1 MGERAVK
8 IGYSFW
14 GFLGDGITDTPDG
27 GRSHRRT
34 LIDGLIAAGHTLVF
48 LQQDRDRDDAHT
60 PVTGPYAW
68 NPGLPDL
75 DALFLEW
82 RWPIPGRT
90 DTPCTAP
97 GHTCDLHRQQQL
109 LDHYTHRHQIPTL
122 LWDKDQRLA
131 PADPLRLLPQLTV
144 CEPALHP
151 RHGATSLLFP
161 VADHTLDTA
170 DPTALAAR
178 PRRWPL
184 VYVGNQYGRD
194 AAFGTYFARPA
205 QHLDHVVAGRWTDTG
220 PWPHVNFIGRIPF
233 RQGLDLHARA
243 HATVMLAPARY
254 ATSGQYTQRLFE
266 SVLAGCAP
274 ITPARYRS
282 AATVIPGELHAYD
295 GDHVADITRTLISM
309 PTADRA
315 QLLARCIRRLDP
327 FRLSRQ
333 LHTIGQVFD
342 QPQGAD
348 NGNLTHHTTRNR

>member
-1 MGERAVK
+1 MK

-34 LIDGLIAAGHTLVF
+34 LAEGLIAAGHTVVF
-48 LQQDRDRDDAHT
+48 LQQDRDRAEAHQ
-60 PVTGPYAW
+60 PVTGPYVW
-68 NPGLPDL
+68 DQGLPDI

-82 RWPIPGRT
+82 RWPIPGRS

-109 LDHYTHRHQIPTL
+109 LDQYTYHQGVPTL
-122 LWDKDQRLA
+122 LWDKDQHLA
-131 PADPLRLLPQLTV
+131 PADPLRRIKHLTV

-161 VADHTLDTA
+161 VADHILHTA
-170 DPTALAAR
+170 DPEALAAR

-194 AAFGTYFARPA
+194 PAFTTFFAPPA
-205 QHLDHVVAGRWTDTG
+205 RHLDHVVAGKWTDTRR
-220 PWPHVNFIGRIPF
+220 WPHVNFIGRVPF
-233 RQGLDLHARA
+233 AQGIELHRQA
-243 HATVMLAPARY
+243 HATVMLAPTRY
-254 ATSGQYTQRLFE
+254 ATSGQYTQRIFE

-274 ITPARYRS
+274 ITPAHYR
-282 AATVIPGELHAYD
+282 AASIVIPGELHACD
-295 GDHVADITRTLISM
+295 GAHVADITRTLISM
-309 PTADRA
+309 PTGDRA
-315 QLLARCIRRLDP
+315 RLLERCIGRLDP

-342 QPQGAD
+342 QHQGAD
-348 NGNLTHHTTRNR
+348 NGKLTHHTTRNR

>member
-1 MGERAVK
+1 MGERAVI

-34 LIDGLIAAGHTLVF
+34 LVDGLLAAGHTLVF
-48 LQQDRDRDDAHT
+48 LQADRDRTEART
-60 PVTGPYAW
+60 PLAGPYVW
-68 NPGLPDL
+68 DSSLPDI

-82 RWPIPGRT
+82 RWPIPGRN
-90 DTPCTAP
+90 DTPCTTP

-109 LDHYTHRHQIPTL
+109 LDHYTHRQQVPTL
-122 LWDKDQRLA
+122 LWDKDQHLP
-131 PADPLRLLPQLTV
+131 PADPLRKIGNLTV

-170 DPTALAAR
+170 DPEALAAR

-194 AAFGTYFARPA
+194 TAFDTFFAQPA
-205 QHLDHVVAGRWTDTG
+205 RHLDHVVAGKWTDTSR
-220 PWPHVNFIGRIPF
+220 WPHINFIGRVPF
-233 RQGLDLHARA
+233 RHGVDLHGQAN
-243 HATVMLAPARY
+243 ATVMLAPTRY
-254 ATSGQYTQRLFE
+254 ATSGQYTQRIFE

-274 ITPARYRS
+274 ITPAHYR
-282 AATVIPGELHAYD
+282 AASLVVPGELHACN
-295 GDHVADITRTLISM
+295 GAHVADITHTLTAM
-309 PTADRA
+309 PAPDRA
-315 QLLARCIRRLDP
+315 RLLARCIRRLDR

-342 QPQGAD
+342 QHQEAD
-348 NGNLTHHTTRNR
+348 NGNLTHHTTRNW